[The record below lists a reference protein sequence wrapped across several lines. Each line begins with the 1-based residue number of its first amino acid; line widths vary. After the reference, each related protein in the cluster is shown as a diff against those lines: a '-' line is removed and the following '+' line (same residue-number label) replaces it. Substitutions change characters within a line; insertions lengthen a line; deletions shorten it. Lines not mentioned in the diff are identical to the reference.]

1 MIKIT
6 YKRID
11 GEIARAERVLLLTDE
26 RIDGDTVGATLGM
39 YHILKSMGKD
49 VVVYSPRE
57 IPATFSF
64 MPGIEQIQFSDT
76 VFDDDTIDLVMIFD
90 CADGEYIK
98 DLIPRLPKRSPL
110 IVVDHHVTNPR
121 YGTINLVEDDS
132 ASASGVVW
140 RFVKTMNYSIDKSA
154 AQCILT
160 GICTDTNIFSTTNT
174 NAACLDAAHELSR
187 YGARLQEIVRET
199 MMNKTVPALRL
210 WGLAFERL
218 HHNDEFDAI
227 ATAVTQKDMKE
238 LGAAPEDLQGLIN
251 FLNAMVDG
259 ADTALVYYE
268 RDDGSVKGSLR
279 SHTVNVAELAGKYGG
294 GGHIR
299 AAGFQISN
307 STLEEKDGQWFVR
320 RQNTEDRTQNP
331 VKIEKNK

>member
-1 MIKIT
+1 MT

-11 GEIARAERVLLLTDE
+11 AEVQRAGRILLLTDE

-39 YHILKSMGKD
+39 YHILKAMNKD

-64 MPGIEQIQFSDT
+64 MPGIGQIQYSDE
-76 VFDDDTIDLVMIFD
+76 VFEDDSIDLVMIFD

-98 DLIPRLPKRSPL
+98 DLLPKLPKRSPL

-121 YGTINLVEDDS
+121 YGTINLVEDHS

-140 RFVKTMNYSIDKSA
+140 RFVKAMNYPMSKAA

-174 NAACLDAAHELSR
+174 DAACLDAAHELSR

-199 MMNKTVPALRL
+199 MMNKSVPALKL

-227 ATAVTQKDMKE
+227 ATAITLKDMKD
-238 LGAAPEDLQGLIN
+238 LGAEAEDLQGLIN

-299 AAGFQISN
+299 AAGFQIADAR
-307 STLEEKDGQWFVR
+307 LEEKDGQWFVMGKS
-320 RQNTEDRTQNP
+320 D
-331 VKIEKNK
+331 KK